1 MIGKVLIV
9 CVGNICRS
17 PMAEAL
23 LRNKLNNIQVGSA
36 GLGALVG
43 YPADPHAVEL
53 MTDAGLDIRPHR
65 ARQLTLA
72 MCKEHDMILVMEN
85 EHRDAIEKMY
95 PFTKGKVFR
104 IGHNQNVDIPD
115 PYRLDKSA
123 FEYALRLIEA
133 GIDDWSQRIRKL

>member
-1 MIGKVLIV
+1 
-9 CVGNICRS
+9 
-17 PMAEAL
+17 
-23 LRNKLNNIQVGSA
+23 
-36 GLGALVG
+36 
-43 YPADPHAVEL
+43 
-53 MTDAGLDIRPHR
+53 
-65 ARQLTLA
+65 
-72 MCKEHDMILVMEN
+72 MILVMEN